1 MARLLAQ
8 PPQKLAATH
17 RLSTVLQLADP
28 QTAASAPR
36 FAMPGRALMGRVEL
50 AVAVIAWVALSAFV
64 KTTPVFAESPALI
77 AQAPTTATQA
87 TSKQANATQAAAK
100 QAPTTPAVDGNSA
113 VDPRKPAAI
122 ETSDVPLVPSE
133 LFAKLAQ
140 YQNVRAAAF
149 RGWAPAGDGILITTR
164 FGNSSQLH
172 RVVRPEGRREQLT
185 FFDEPATGTFLP
197 RDSTKA
203 AGEKSGTADEA
214 ILLSMD
220 TGGNENNQLHLF
232 EPRRFRVTRLTDGK
246 SRNNLQTVR
255 PDGRLVAFASNQRN
269 GRDMD
274 LYVADPRST
283 DPPRLL
289 MPVDRQTW
297 GAADWS
303 PDGKKLLL
311 SRYVSI
317 NESYPALLDVDSGK
331 REDLP
336 RPIAGAAAF
345 GPMAFSADGR
355 SIFIATDADSE
366 FRRLA
371 RLDLANGAYEWLT
384 SDIPWDIA
392 DLDVEPRTG
401 TVAFTT
407 NEDGAS
413 RLYLLPGGKG
423 PRRDLPLPLGVV
435 AGIEF
440 SPDGLHLG
448 FTLARPEAPADAYSL
463 ELATGKL
470 TRWTFSE
477 VGGLDPA
484 GFVRPERIQFASF
497 DGRMIPA
504 YYYRPQGAGPG
515 RNGQAAKS
523 PVLINIHG
531 GPESQYQPLFS
542 AASQFYAKELGFAV
556 IHPNVRGSA
565 GYGKTYLKLDNAERR
580 EDSVKDIGALLDW
593 IATRDELD
601 ASRVAVSGGSYG
613 GYMVL
618 ASLTHFPDRIKAGVD
633 IVGIANFLTF
643 LERTASY
650 RVDLRRAEYGDE
662 RDPAMRAVFER
673 ISPLNNADRI
683 RSALLVIHGK
693 NDPRVPF
700 FEAEQIASKVRANGR
715 TVWTVFA
722 ANEGHG
728 MAKKDN
734 ADYARAVEALF
745 LRESLR

>member
-1 MARLLAQ
+1 MARLFTHSISSPATSFASSLTMSLTLSLTMSSTAARALLVLV
-8 PPQKLAATH
+8 LAAAT
-17 RLSTVLQLADP
+17 
-28 QTAASAPR
+28 
-36 FAMPGRALMGRVEL
+36 PGVC
-50 AVAVIAWVALSAFV
+50 
-64 KTTPVFAESPALI
+64 AEPA
-77 AQAPTTATQA
+77 
-87 TSKQANATQAAAK
+87 
-100 QAPTTPAVDGNSA
+100 A

-122 ETSDVPLVPSE
+122 ETAEVPVVPPE

-140 YQNVRAAAF
+140 YQSVRAAAF
-149 RGWAPAGDGILITTR
+149 RGWAPSGEGMLITTR

-172 RVVRPEGRREQLT
+172 RVWRPEGRREQLT
-185 FFDEPATGTFLP
+185 FFDEPATGSFLP
-197 RDSTKA
+197 IDTATGTGRTDGNTDGKTDGNTAGNTAGKA
-203 AGEKSGTADEA
+203 AGQGNSLAEEA

-220 TGGNENNQLHLF
+220 TGGNENSQLHLF
-232 EPRRFRVTRLTDGK
+232 EPRRFRIARLTDGK
-246 SRNNLQTVR
+246 SRNNLQAVR
-255 PDGRLVAFASNQRN
+255 ADGRLVAFSSNQRN

-274 LYVADPRST
+274 IYVADPRST
-283 DPPRLL
+283 APPRLL

-303 PDGKKLLL
+303 PDGKKLLV

-317 NESYPALLDVDSGK
+317 NESYPALLDVETGRRD
-331 REDLP
+331 DLP
-336 RPIAGAAAF
+336 RPSAAAAAF
-345 GPMAFSADGR
+345 GPLAFSADGR
-355 SIFIATDADSE
+355 SIYLATDADSE

-371 RLDLANGAYEWLT
+371 RLDLASGQYEWLT
-384 SDIPWDIA
+384 SDIAWDI
-392 DLDVEPRTG
+392 DELDVEPRTG
-401 TVAFTT
+401 DVAFTT

-413 RLYLLPGGKG
+413 RLYWLPGGKG
-423 PRRDLPLPLGVV
+423 PRRDLALPLGVV
-435 AGIEF
+435 AGLEF
-440 SPDGLHLG
+440 SPDGKHLG

-463 ELATGKL
+463 ELATAKL

-504 YYYRPQGAGPG
+504 YYYRPA
-515 RNGQAAKS
+515 NAAPSGKA

-542 AASQFYAKELGFAV
+542 GASQFYAKEFGFAV

-593 IATRDELD
+593 IATREELD
-601 ASRVAVSGGSYG
+601 ASRVAVTGGSYG

-618 ASLTHFPDRIKAGVD
+618 ASLTHFPDRIRAGVD

-662 RDPAMRAVFER
+662 RDPAMRSVFER
-673 ISPLNNADRI
+673 ISPLNNAGKI
-683 RSALLVIHGK
+683 RSKLLVIHGK

-700 FEAEQIASKVRANGR
+700 FEAEQIAAKVRGNGR

>member
-50 AVAVIAWVALSAFV
+50 AVAVIAWAALSAFV
-64 KTTPVFAESPALI
+64 TTTPVFAESPALI

-149 RGWAPAGDGILITTR
+149 RGWAPTGDGILITTR

-255 PDGRLVAFASNQRN
+255 PDGRWVAFASNQRN

>member
-1 MARLLAQ
+1 MALA
-8 PPQKLAATH
+8 LVIVMAAFG
-17 RLSTVLQLADP
+17 TV
-28 QTAASAPR
+28 TGSRVVAAEPS
-36 FAMPGRALMGRVEL
+36 V
-50 AVAVIAWVALSAFV
+50 
-64 KTTPVFAESPALI
+64 
-77 AQAPTTATQA
+77 
-87 TSKQANATQAAAK
+87 
-100 QAPTTPAVDGNSA
+100 

-122 ETSDVPLVPSE
+122 ETAQVPVVPPE

-140 YQNVRAAAF
+140 YQNVRSAVF
-149 RGWAPAGDGILITTR
+149 RGWSPSGDGILITTR

-172 RVVRPEGRREQLT
+172 RVRRPEGRREQLT
-185 FFDEPATGTFLP
+185 FFDEPATGSFLP
-197 RDSTKA
+197 AETANGVGGGPEKGNGNGNGNANGNGNSDGKGRITGGGA
-203 AGEKSGTADEA
+203 AIVDEA

-246 SRNNLQTVR
+246 SRNNLQTMR
-255 PDGRLVAFASNQRN
+255 SDGRLVAFSSNQRN

-274 LYVADPRST
+274 LYIADPRSA

-303 PDGKKLLL
+303 PDGKKLLV

-317 NESYPALLDVDSGK
+317 NESYPALLDVESGR

-336 RPIAGAAAF
+336 RPSEAAAAF
-345 GPMAFSADGR
+345 GPFAFAADGR
-355 SIFIATDADSE
+355 SVFLATDADSE

-371 RLDLANGAYEWLT
+371 RVDLATGAYEWLT
-384 SDIPWDIA
+384 QDLPWDI
-392 DLDVEPRTG
+392 DELDVDTRTG
-401 TVAFTT
+401 DVAFTT

-413 RLYLLPGGKG
+413 RLYWLPGGKA

-435 AGIEF
+435 AGLEF
-440 SPDGLHLG
+440 SPDGKHLG

-463 ELATGKL
+463 ELASGQL

-484 GFVRPERIQFASF
+484 GFVRPERIQFPSF
-497 DGRMIPA
+497 DGRVIPA
-504 YYYRPQGAGPG
+504 YYYRPANSGTANSAKDGA
-515 RNGQAAKS
+515 NGAVKAAKA

-542 AASQFYAKELGFAV
+542 GASQFYAKELGFAV
-556 IHPNVRGSA
+556 LHPNVRGSA

-593 IATRDELD
+593 IATREELD

-618 ASLTHFPDRIKAGVD
+618 ASLTHFPDRIRAGVD
-633 IVGIANFLTF
+633 VVGICNFLTF

-662 RDPAMRAVFER
+662 RDPAMKAVFER
-673 ISPLNNADRI
+673 ISPLNNAGRI

-700 FEAEQIASKVRANGR
+700 FEAEQIAAKVRGNGR